1 MNMVDIILKKK
12 AGEALSAEEIRFFA
26 QGAAAGT
33 IPDYQLS
40 ALLMAICWR
49 GMNAQETTCLT
60 MEMMHS
66 GGVVDLSAIDG
77 VCVDKHSTGGVGDT
91 TTLVLVPLAAAC
103 GAKVAKI
110 SGRGLGHTG
119 GTLDKLESIPGCSVE
134 ETEARFVR
142 QVQEIGCSVIG
153 QTHDLCPADKAL
165 YALRDVTGTVDCIPL
180 IASSIVSKKLASGAG
195 AIVLDVKTGSGALM
209 HTLED
214 SIALAKAMVD
224 IGAQAGKPILA
235 LVTGME
241 QPLGTHV
248 GNALEVKE
256 AIDILSGRA
265 GGDLLAVSL
274 ELGSRMLVAA
284 GIAENV
290 EDGKARMK
298 RALESGAGLE
308 KLKEMIAAQGGDAG
322 VCDDVTRLPQ
332 AKYLVPVPA
341 PHDGYVADMDTTA
354 IGYCAQDL
362 GAGRKQKTDAID
374 PAVGLV
380 MDVRIGDFVKRGD
393 ALDAAPE
400 PDGAGGGRDCPHAA
414 GRQADERETRDA
426 AAGVCGGFTGRGR
439 ALKNAF
445 RPPAA
450 RRKRSKEKYG
460 RKAKKGELSQKGG
473 AAGAPSEAGSLRVCA
488 GHRRVAGSHAA
499 ANALYT
505 DHSFYR

>member
-12 AGEALSAEEIRFFA
+12 AGEALSAEEIRFFE

-142 QVQEIGCSVIG
+142 QVQEIGCAVIG

-256 AIDILSGRA
+256 AIDILAGRA

-308 KLKEMIAAQGGDAG
+308 KLKEMIAAQGGDAS
-322 VCDDVTRLPQ
+322 VLEDFSKLPQ
-332 AKYLVPVPA
+332 ASVRHEILA
-341 PHDGYVADMDTTA
+341 PQDGWIFRMDTQKVGEA
-354 IGYCAQDL
+354 SSLL
-362 GAGRKQKTDAID
+362 GAGRMTKEDTID
-374 PAVGLV
+374 
-380 MDVRIGDFVKRGD
+380 F
-393 ALDAAPE
+393 
-400 PDGAGGGRDCPHAA
+400 AA
-414 GRQADERETRDA
+414 GI
-426 AAGVCGGFTGRGR
+426 VLSKKTGD
-439 ALKNAF
+439 
-445 RPPAA
+445 
-450 RRKRSKEKYG
+450 Y
-460 RKAKKGELSQKGG
+460 AKKGDVLATLYTNK
-473 AAGAPSEAGSLRVCA
+473 AASLAESEAMFLR
-488 GHRRVAGSHAA
+488 
-499 ANALYT
+499 ALSWSEEKPEPET
-505 DHSFYR
+505 LIFDIIR